1 MRRPSLILAALS
13 LATLLA
19 GVYSE
24 DVIVTVPGYA
34 VLNGTL
40 EKSVGPNNRPFYGFR
55 GVFYAEKPTPENR
68 FLVSSFQH
76 HSEGL
81 DM

>member
-68 FLVSSFQH
+68 FLVSTFQH
-76 HSEGL
+76 HRDEQV
-81 DM
+81 M

>member
-1 MRRPSLILAALS
+1 MRRPSLILAALL
-13 LATLLA
+13 LAALLA

-76 HSEGL
+76 HNEGL
-81 DM
+81 VM